1 MYVFIKVII
10 GKTNC
15 YWHMCFFSICIKLVN
30 IKNKAILNMYY
41 NPLHIKS
48 KEQKNYLKK
57 LDSSKKT
64 TVKLSTFQT

>member
-1 MYVFIKVII
+1 
-10 GKTNC
+10 
-15 YWHMCFFSICIKLVN
+15 MCFFSICIKLVN